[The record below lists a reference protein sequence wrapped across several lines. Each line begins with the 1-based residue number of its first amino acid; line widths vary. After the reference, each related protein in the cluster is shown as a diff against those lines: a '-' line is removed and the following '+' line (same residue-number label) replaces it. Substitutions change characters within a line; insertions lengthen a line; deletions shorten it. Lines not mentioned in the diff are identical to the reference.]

1 VSRGTRSR
9 QTSLRPDRDSWC
21 TPKWI
26 ADAIGPWDLDPC
38 SNERGH
44 VRAGRAFRL
53 DRGED
58 GLALAASVEPGV
70 RAFVNPPYSD
80 VPPWV
85 RAYKH
90 AAFCFLLKFDPS
102 TRWFAE
108 LYAATALVAIPRR
121 RRVAFEPP
129 PGVRASSN
137 PFPHALFY
145 ARREDATDAI
155 LRLCYAWRTR

>member
-1 VSRGTRSR
+1 VERSDSEQRGVK
-9 QTSLRPDRDSWC
+9 PDRDSWC
-21 TPKWI
+21 TPKWLC
-26 ADAIGPWDLDPC
+26 DAIGAWGLDPC
-38 SNERGH
+38 SNERSH
-44 VRAGRAFRL
+44 VRATFTFRL

-58 GLALAASVEPGV
+58 GLKLAASVAPESRV
-70 RAFVNPPYSD
+70 FVNPPYGD

-90 AAFCFLLKFDPS
+90 ARFCFLLKFDPS
-102 TRWFAE
+102 TRWFCE

-121 RRVAFEPP
+121 RRIAFEPP

-145 ARREDATDAI
+145 ARAEDATDAI
-155 LRLCYAWRTR
+155 LRSCIAWRTR